1 MRTKSKRAIAA
12 ATAATI
18 ALTSMSFSPAVAAPA
33 AKRQTI
39 AAAGNTDFS
48 ARRRHYHRGDRA
60 VFGAVVG
67 LFGAIASIAAA
78 NAARERYEHYYGYG
92 PYYGSYPPPP
102 YAYPYR
108 YHYYY
113 R

>member
-1 MRTKSKRAIAA
+1 MRTNTNRAIAA
-12 ATAATI
+12 TTAAAI

-33 AKRQTI
+33 VKRQAV
-39 AAAGNTDFS
+39 AAAGDTDFS
-48 ARRRHYHRGDRA
+48 ARRRQYHRGDRA
-60 VFGAVVG
+60 VLGAVAG

-92 PYYGSYPPPP
+92 PYYGPYPPPP

-108 YHYYY
+108 YRYYY